1 MADNHIP
8 AVKQTPKP
16 FEGPSVGRAPDQEV
30 CQQDEVGDLCEPADH
45 EDQALG
51 MDRSG
56 AHCFKRRGTLTP
68 AEHDLG

>member
-8 AVKQTPKP
+8 AVKRTPKP

-30 CQQDEVGDLCEPADH
+30 CQQDEVGNLCEPADH

-51 MDRSG
+51 MDRSSKEG
-56 AHCFKRRGTLTP
+56 GFHDILTP
-68 AEHDLG
+68 AEYDLG